1 MRRFCPKTW
10 ESNGALSQNGLTFGQ
25 DSNRY
30 LSQNRLLDL
39 LEMLDVSGVKN
50 YCHQR
55 KYILYFAELDVFAI
69 FAAELKIIV

>member
-10 ESNGALSQNGLTFGQ
+10 ESNGALSQNGLTFGR

-39 LEMLDVSGVKN
+39 LEMLDVLSVKN

-55 KYILYFAELDVFAI
+55 KYMLYSAELRTKHQFP
-69 FAAELKIIV
+69 AE